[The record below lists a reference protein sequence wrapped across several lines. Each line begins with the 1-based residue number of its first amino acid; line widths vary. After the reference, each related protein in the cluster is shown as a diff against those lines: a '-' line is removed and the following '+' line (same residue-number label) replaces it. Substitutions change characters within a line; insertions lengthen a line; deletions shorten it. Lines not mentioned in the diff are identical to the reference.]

1 MLRLASCSSFVQSL
15 SRLRSDA
22 SVSSRSLL
30 GAILFSGEYAASV
43 WVFAHAKGK
52 AMIEL
57 LQLYVSG
64 FWVWVGLTLG
74 LGMVLGIGL
83 KWSVLFVIGVIA
95 AIRGSDLNIS

>member
-1 MLRLASCSSFVQSL
+1 
-15 SRLRSDA
+15 
-22 SVSSRSLL
+22 
-30 GAILFSGEYAASV
+30 
-43 WVFAHAKGK
+43 
-52 AMIEL
+52 MIEL